1 MNVKNNR
8 RRRESVSRIEKTFVE
23 LLQSKELSEITI
35 TDICQICGLNRTT
48 FYASFTDI
56 YDLADKIRLKMENEV
71 KSLYAAENSE
81 KFNSNDYL
89 RLFQHIKDNQLFYR
103 TYFKLGYDSQF
114 KVIAYDTQQAQ
125 QHFDNQY
132 IDYHIEFFRY
142 GFNAVVKKW
151 LAGGCQ
157 EPPEVIDEII
167 RSEYQGRE

>member
-56 YDLADKIRLKMENEV
+56 YDLADKIRLKMEDEV
-71 KSLYAAENSE
+71 SLLYAAENSE

-125 QHFDNQY
+125 QHFDNKY
-132 IDYHIEFFRY
+132 IDYHIEFFRC